1 MKRSPQPTVHPT
13 ALVRESQL
21 GSWTQVAEGAQLV
34 ESRLGDYSYVM
45 EHVQAI
51 YTTIGKFCS
60 IASYVRLNPG
70 NHPLERP
77 SSHHFTYRSAQYELG
92 EDDLAFFRWRR
103 ENLVSIGHDV
113 WIGHNA
119 TVLPGVRVGNG
130 AAIGAGA
137 IVTKEVE
144 PYTVVAGVPA
154 KPVRRRFSP
163 HLAERLEA
171 LAWWDWPHE
180 RLRARLGDFRG
191 NVEAFLEK
199 YEGASL

>member
-13 ALVRESQL
+13 ALVQESQL

-130 AAIGAGA
+130 AAIGAGT

>member
-1 MKRSPQPTVHPT
+1 MRLSPQPTVHPT
-13 ALVRESQL
+13 ALVRDSQL

-34 ESRLGDYSYVM
+34 ESFLGDYSYVM

-51 YTTIGKFCS
+51 YTSIGKFCS

-77 SSHHFTYRSAQYELG
+77 SSHHFTYRAAQYELG

-103 ENLVSIGHDV
+103 ETPVSIGHDV
-113 WIGHNA
+113 WIGHNV

-144 PYTVVAGVPA
+144 PYSVVAGVPA

-163 HLAERLEA
+163 PIAERLEA

-180 RLRARLGDFRG
+180 RLRASLGDFRG

-199 YEGASL
+199 YEGASV